1 MTFREMPLKSRRFLV
16 LFQQYRQGQVNRR
29 LLFYVLRVFAFRF
42 DSKKTTHASEHMALQ
57 FSLLTLSQHLEAFRE
72 SFRKAPRQNTFSLAD
87 AGIQFSSIRCLDV
100 HEQRT
105 KFSRP
110 ARVCGK
116 IKEKK

>member
-1 MTFREMPLKSRRFLV
+1 
-16 LFQQYRQGQVNRR
+16 
-29 LLFYVLRVFAFRF
+29 
-42 DSKKTTHASEHMALQ
+42 MALQ

-116 IKEKK
+116 IKEKKINQMKTFKFVAKQFVFENSEKASKTVA